1 MAEPPQPPSN
11 AAVEPF
17 ELVCA
22 CQNLML
28 ETDVLES
35 RFRTMFDYLLKELP
49 RLTPEVGVERM
60 RKMQSQM
67 IKARDMH
74 VVPASGLESGV
85 ELRPATKVT
94 DNLNDMPALAA
105 VPATLRPVTQARVKK
120 VHAFAMAMV
129 NDALSKQTPLHKI
142 TAAAIAKEIAPQM
155 GESVEK
161 VAKFISNGYVDLDS
175 IKAAAAM
182 GNVSLP
188 PPDSGGVSALS
199 GRRVYGTIEEYMAAQ
214 TIRQSPFSTL
224 EQSFCI
230 AYETSAQSSADC
242 SQTEFPES
250 IRCRR

>member
-11 AAVEPF
+11 AAVDPF

-28 ETDVLES
+28 ETDVPES

-105 VPATLRPVTQARVKK
+105 MPATLRPVTQARVKK
-120 VHAFAMAMV
+120 VHASAMAVV

-142 TAAAIAKEIAPQM
+142 TTAAIAKEIAPQM

-161 VAKFISNGYVDLDS
+161 IAKFISNGYVDLDS
-175 IKAAAAM
+175 RSCFTYAEHGM
-182 GNVSLP
+182 RHQSE
-188 PPDSGGVSALS
+188 
-199 GRRVYGTIEEYMAAQ
+199 TIPAGCVGAQ
-214 TIRQSPFSTL
+214 
-224 EQSFCI
+224 E
-230 AYETSAQSSADC
+230 
-242 SQTEFPES
+242 
-250 IRCRR
+250 